1 MLGPLSLPT
10 YLDLLLTRD
19 PESRHALWNLITD
32 MKEGRTVV
40 LTTHHMDEA
49 DLLGDRIAI
58 MSHGKLQVCGSSMYL
73 KRQFGL
79 GYTLSVELKAT
90 SEGQIDSAGKVND
103 KIVKKHVPDA
113 VVNPRK
119 NSSLSYSLNMESQKA
134 FPGLLDEVDACTTG
148 GHVKNYGLELP
159 TLEEVFV
166 RLAGEAPATTL
177 VHRS

>member
-1 MLGPLSLPT
+1 
-10 YLDLLLTRD
+10 
-19 PESRHALWNLITD
+19 
-32 MKEGRTVV
+32 
-40 LTTHHMDEA
+40 MDEA

-90 SEGQIDSAGKVND
+90 SEGQIDSAGKVID

-119 NSSLSYSLNMESQKA
+119 NSSLSYSLNMERCIGMRRKISTLSELCMLVCSCQIS
-134 FPGLLDEVDACTTG
+134 PGVCCNCCRTTCG
-148 GHVKNYGLELP
+148 
-159 TLEEVFV
+159 T
-166 RLAGEAPATTL
+166 
-177 VHRS
+177 